1 MRTTP
6 ASGILWAMTLAVRN
20 TLFAAGIA
28 VASALLAAFAV
39 FGYMIAFGGLEPP
52 VSMISETQQWL
63 FISWRVPAQ
72 SALNALIAVGV
83 AGVVGL
89 LAAVV
94 SARIF
99 RRVSSQEIYF
109 LTVFFLTLTLEVLRL
124 GQLLLPI
131 YSLSNYYGMVI
142 TRVLLVGR
150 LFGGLALFSAGIY
163 NAGAE
168 YPRVGTVSA
177 LLLMLSLL
185 IVYLVP
191 VDQQQLQATLVHL
204 SGADGGI
211 GALLLFL
218 GLGAIVNYAI
228 GWIKGYHERGGA
240 VLVSVSMMVTG
251 TVLIHYVPSLFAGMI
266 ASVLILS
273 GATLFILLNR
283 AYHLWY

>member
-1 MRTTP
+1 M
-6 ASGILWAMTLAVRN
+6 
-20 TLFAAGIA
+20 
-28 VASALLAAFAV
+28 
-39 FGYMIAFGGLEPP
+39 
-52 VSMISETQQWL
+52 
-63 FISWRVPAQ
+63 
-72 SALNALIAVGV
+72 
-83 AGVVGL
+83 
-89 LAAVV
+89 
-94 SARIF
+94 
-99 RRVSSQEIYF
+99 
-109 LTVFFLTLTLEVLRL
+109 
-124 GQLLLPI
+124 
-131 YSLSNYYGMVI
+131 
-142 TRVLLVGR
+142 
-150 LFGGLALFSAGIY
+150 
-163 NAGAE
+163 
-168 YPRVGTVSA
+168 GTVSA

-228 GWIKGYHERGGA
+228 GWLKGYHERGGA